1 MTHPF
6 RFRPCHRLHAGGDFD
21 RVYRTGRR
29 AGDGRFAI
37 NALQNELGYARLGM
51 SVSYKTVGNAVS
63 RNRIRRLIREVFR
76 LRHATLPAL
85 DFVVTSRPGA
95 RAAERGDLLSSLER
109 LFTDVIRR
117 AMAPAG
123 ARP

>member
-6 RFRPCHRLHAGGDFD
+6 RFRPCHRLHAGGEFD
-21 RVYRTGRR
+21 RAYRAGRR
-29 AGDGRFAI
+29 AGDALFAV

-51 SVSYKTVGNAVS
+51 SVSYKTVGNAVH

-76 LRHATLPAL
+76 LSHATLPAL

-95 RAAERGDLLSSLER
+95 RNAERSALLTSLER
-109 LFTDVIRR
+109 LFVEAIRKAASPGPR
-117 AMAPAG
+117 H
-123 ARP
+123 